1 MKSRSVPRYHVHWQ
15 MSSSEEHHL
24 KGSAVSSPCRETTLT
39 SPAISQ
45 TKQDKEEA
53 ATFCP
58 APSLYST
65 NKAKILQGSRES
77 AVRAEVEE
85 EMDGSKYRSK
95 GYAMANAGKKLPYM
109 LLLLLAF
116 AAAALSIVV
125 LHRCESDVP
134 LPGFSRNVT
143 GSSSPFGSSYMYGPA
158 SQLLTTSGFL
168 YCPFLSI

>member
-116 AAAALSIVV
+116 AAAE
-125 LHRCESDVP
+125 HRRPAQGARATCLYRAS
-134 LPGFSRNVT
+134 PGT
-143 GSSSPFGSSYMYGPA
+143 
-158 SQLLTTSGFL
+158 
-168 YCPFLSI
+168 